1 MSMRH
6 PRLRTIALA
15 LSTVIGAA
23 TAHAQQSPNPRP
35 GDIIRVRVW
44 REPDMSGEFQVNEA
58 GAVTLPQ
65 IGTLQVNGIS
75 PDSLRAFIIA
85 KYAPA
90 LRNPSIEVTV
100 LKRVRVVGAVK
111 NPGLYPVDDTYSVGD
126 VLAAAGGITT
136 DGDRRKVRL
145 VRSGEQET
153 TLSLDTRIAES
164 PVRSGDQ
171 IEVLERS
178 WLSRN
183 ATLATTIVSSIALIV
198 ITVSRR

>member
-1 MSMRH
+1 
-6 PRLRTIALA
+6 LA
-15 LSTVIGAA
+15 TVIGAV
-23 TAHAQQSPNPRP
+23 TAGAQPHQQSPNPRP
-35 GDIIRVRVW
+35 GDVIRLRVW
-44 REPDMSGEFQVNEA
+44 REPDMSGEFQVNES
-58 GAVTLPQ
+58 GEVTLPQ
-65 IGTLQVNGIS
+65 IGTLHVSGIS
-75 PDSLRAFIIA
+75 PDSLRAFIVA

-111 NPGLYPVDDTYSVGD
+111 NPGLYPVDDTFSVGD

-145 VRSGEQET
+145 ARSGEEGET
-153 TLSLDTRIAES
+153 MLSLDARIAES

-183 ATLATTIVSSIALIV
+183 ATLATTIASSIALIV
-198 ITVSRR
+198 ITVARR